1 MKKLIKK
8 AWIAALLSGKYIQ
21 GKSKLRTDDGKYC
34 CLGVLCSISPW
45 KNTYT
50 TMICEEGDPD
60 SNNTYLPRKIYE
72 WAGLPNKNG
81 KLDNEVSLDE
91 LNDNYNWNF
100 KEIAQ
105 FIKDKF

>member
-1 MKKLIKK
+1 MKKSIKK

-21 GKSKLRTDDGKYC
+21 GKSKLRTDDGKHC

-50 TMICEEGDPD
+50 TMICEEGNPD
-60 SNNTYLPRKIYE
+60 SKNTYLPRKIVE
-72 WAGLPNKNG
+72 WAGLPNKYG
-81 KLDNEVSLDE
+81 KIGNNRSLNE
-91 LNDNYNWNF
+91 LNDSLDWEF
-100 KEIAQ
+100 KAIAQ